1 MYSPVHFFQE
11 TQSQTISHPVMKI
24 KLQSIKKQPTLLYSS
39 VTHFH
44 LHIWFGTMGTT
55 LLQKAL
61 QMEELRFPEQ
71 SKKSF

>member
-1 MYSPVHFFQE
+1 MYFPVHFFQE

-44 LHIWFGTMGTT
+44 SHLVWGNGNH
-55 LLQKAL
+55 LQKAL
-61 QMEELRFPEQ
+61 QTEELRFAEQ
-71 SKKSF
+71 AKNSF